1 MIRKDDPV
9 LVIVLNFAN
18 NQPGNNRC
26 KQMQI
31 DVSSSPLRLVTMAHM
46 VRLRSSTASHSWVG
60 GRRSP
65 LARKTGEVVTL
76 DALVAT
82 SSQTQVHRWPPIT
95 DIANNWRVFS
105 RGDSVQLSGT
115 CVSQFFGWIAATDF
129 SSVNLMNSWRMKRQ
143 SCARCFR
150 SGNWCYTSRK
160 TLAANLQGEK
170 LELRGIR

>member
-9 LVIVLNFAN
+9 LLIVLNLAN

-31 DVSSSPLRLVTMAHM
+31 DVSSSPLRLVSMAHM
-46 VRLRSSTASHSWVG
+46 VRLHSSTASHSWVG

-65 LARKTGEVVTL
+65 LARNWGSGHTWCIGCGSR
-76 DALVAT
+76 A
-82 SSQTQVHRWPPIT
+82 QMHRWPPI
-95 DIANNWRVFS
+95 DIANNLWAFS

-129 SSVNLMNSWRMKRQ
+129 SSINLLNSWRMKRQ
-143 SCARCFR
+143 WCARCFR
-150 SGNWCYTSRK
+150 SGNWCYTSCK
-160 TLAANLQGEK
+160 TLAANL
-170 LELRGIR
+170 ELRGIG